1 MLTKFE
7 DKHNEDYQ
15 GTESPKKLS
24 KKAQLNIITSL
35 YDFIKNLKLREHSE
49 WGNYYDKTNYAKDA
63 FHFKAELI
71 SSWVSKLKPKT
82 LIDIGGNDGTF
93 VRRIQYKLESAIV
106 CDVDNNAVDYNF
118 KTVKTNKDYHII
130 PMVLDV
136 LNPSASIGFNNT
148 ERKSFLKR
156 IQHLSPDVTLALALI
171 HHITLSGNVTFNMS
185 ANFFASFSNHLIIE
199 FPNREDS
206 WVQRLLNTKGE
217 FKSHFN
223 FYTEENFELAYL
235 QRFTIIEKVSIPNT
249 KRTMYFLKLK

>member
-1 MLTKFE
+1 MHQQAIFIDTLSFDFYTDNEPWRAYKQFITHFLGPLLLAKYHGAQSLKLMANFIDGIPMKMLASMLPFKTKLNPFLYSNIHLLTKFE

-93 VRRIQYKLESAIV
+93 VRRIQYKLESAIQ
-106 CDVDNNAVDYNF
+106 NA
-118 KTVKTNKDYHII
+118 
-130 PMVLDV
+130 
-136 LNPSASIGFNNT
+136 
-148 ERKSFLKR
+148 
-156 IQHLSPDVTLALALI
+156 
-171 HHITLSGNVTFNMS
+171 
-185 ANFFASFSNHLIIE
+185 
-199 FPNREDS
+199 
-206 WVQRLLNTKGE
+206 
-217 FKSHFN
+217 SHF
-223 FYTEENFELAYL
+223 
-235 QRFTIIEKVSIPNT
+235 
-249 KRTMYFLKLK
+249 